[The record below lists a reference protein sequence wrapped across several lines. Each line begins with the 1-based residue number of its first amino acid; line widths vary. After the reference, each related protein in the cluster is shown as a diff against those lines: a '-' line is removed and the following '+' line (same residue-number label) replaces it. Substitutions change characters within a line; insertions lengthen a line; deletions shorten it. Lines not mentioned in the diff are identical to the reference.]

1 MRVGETGGVAANGA
15 VPEGRGRE
23 RFAAS
28 PLLVIWEVTRAC
40 DLACV
45 HCRASAIPT
54 REAHELTTEEGRRL
68 ISEVRGFGRPVMVFT
83 GGDPLKR
90 PDIHDLIET
99 SAKQGLPT
107 HLSPSG
113 TPLLTHDALWRA
125 QRSGLNGISISFDG
139 SHEEIHD
146 RFRGVK
152 GSFRWSLEG
161 AGAAVGLGLQLQV
174 NTTITRHNLGDLAAI
189 ASLVGSLEA
198 HRWSLFLLVPTGRGA
213 ADQQITPAETEEI
226 LSWLYRLSKEVR
238 FRIKT
243 TEAPH
248 YRRITLQRQAEEA
261 GTPVATMIA
270 GSAGGRFVPGM
281 NDGSGFVFVN
291 SRGDVH
297 PSGFLPITAG
307 NVRNASLVDLYRT
320 HPLFLA
326 LRNPDRLKGRCGQ
339 CEFRTVCGGSRAR
352 AFATTGD
359 YLDEDP
365 ACSYVPEPGALV
377 PGTGGSPAFT
387 GGGGARP

>member
-1 MRVGETGGVAANGA
+1 MNGEPVAG
-15 VPEGRGRE
+15 GRGRDK
-23 RFAAS
+23 FAAS

-45 HCRASAIPT
+45 HCRASAIPA
-54 REAHELTTEEGRRL
+54 REPHELTTDEGRRL
-68 ISEVRGFGRPVMVFT
+68 IAEVRGFGRPVMVFT

-90 PDIHDLIET
+90 PDIFDLIEA
-99 SAKQGLPT
+99 SAQQGLPT

-125 QRSGLNGISISFDG
+125 QRRGLNGISISFDG
-139 SHEEIHD
+139 SNAEIHD
-146 RFRGVK
+146 RFRRVN
-152 GSFRWSLEG
+152 GSFDWSLEG

-174 NTTITRHNLGDLAAI
+174 NTTVTRHNLNDLPAI

-198 HRWSLFLLVPTGRGA
+198 HRWSVFLLVPTGRA
-213 ADQQITPAETEEI
+213 AAEQQIAPAETEEI
-226 LSWLYRLSKEVR
+226 LTWLYRLSKEVR

-248 YRRITLQRQAEEA
+248 YRRITLQQQAAES

-281 NDGSGFVFVN
+281 NDGSGFVFVS

-307 NVRNASLVDLYRT
+307 NVRTDSLVDLYRT
-320 HPLFLA
+320 HPLFVA
-326 LRNPDRLKGRCGQ
+326 LRDPDRLKGRCGR
-339 CEFRTVCGGSRAR
+339 CDFRAVCGGSRAR

-365 ACSYVPEPGALV
+365 ACGYLPAPGAPA
-377 PGTGGSPAFT
+377 PGRMSFT
-387 GGGGARP
+387 DGGGMRP

>member
-1 MRVGETGGVAANGA
+1 MADGETVTS
-15 VPEGRGRE
+15 GRGRD

-45 HCRASAIPT
+45 HCRASAIPG
-54 REAHELTTEEGRRL
+54 REPHELTTDEGRRL
-68 ISEVRGFGRPVMVFT
+68 IAEVRGFGRPVMVFT

-90 PDIHDLIET
+90 PDIFELIEA

-125 QRSGLNGISISFDG
+125 QRRGLNGISISFDG
-139 SHEEIHD
+139 SNSDIHD
-146 RFRGVK
+146 RFRRVQ
-152 GSFRWSLEG
+152 GSFGWSLEG

-174 NTTITRHNLGDLAAI
+174 NTTVTRHNLQDLPAI
-189 ASLVGSLEA
+189 ATLVGSLEA
-198 HRWSLFLLVPTGRGA
+198 HRWSIFLLVATGRAA
-213 ADQQITPAETEEI
+213 ADQQISAAETEEI
-226 LSWLYRLSKEVR
+226 LGWLYRLSKEVR

-248 YRRITLQRQAEEA
+248 YRRITLQQQAAETGA
-261 GTPVATMIA
+261 AVATMIA

-307 NVRNASLVDLYRT
+307 NVRTDSLVDLYRA
-320 HPLFLA
+320 HPLFVA
-326 LRNPDRLKGRCGQ
+326 LRDPDRLKGRCGR

-352 AFATTGD
+352 AFAASGD

-365 ACSYVPEPGALV
+365 ACAYIPAPG
-377 PGTGGSPAFT
+377 SIQD
-387 GGGGARP
+387 GGGAHP